1 MTPPAPPAYV
11 TSLEEILWG
20 STLVAVTMAMHGF
33 GMLLV
38 VRVMGSLKERFNTA
52 PSLAKGLLSLI
63 LASWM
68 ILLVHLVE
76 VFAWAGFFVW
86 TNAVNTSTSTPAN
99 ASLCY
104 YFALMDYTTL
114 GSSYNLHLR
123 WRLLEGMI
131 AVAGLLT
138 FAWSTGV
145 LLTLAQDFQD
155 QQLALLKRRRARQ
168 TSKHISAAPAAPGD
182 MSRPSGARPEPKQ

>member
-1 MTPPAPPAYV
+1 MNPPSPELYV
-11 TSLEEILWG
+11 TSLEEIFWG
-20 STLVAVTMAMHGF
+20 GMLIALTMALHGF

-38 VRVMGSLKERFNTA
+38 LRMSQASQRRFEHA
-52 PSLAKGLLSLI
+52 PSFSKGVFILI

-76 VFAWAGFFVW
+76 VFAWGGFFLW
-86 TNAVNTSTSTPAN
+86 TNAVNTTTSGNAN

-138 FAWSTGV
+138 FAWSTAV

-155 QQLALLKRRRARQ
+155 RLLVWLEK
-168 TSKHISAAPAAPGD
+168 KHPSQHNSAAP
-182 MSRPSGARPEPKQ
+182 

>member
-1 MTPPAPPAYV
+1 
-11 TSLEEILWG
+11 
-20 STLVAVTMAMHGF
+20 VAITMVLHGF

-38 VRVMGSLKERFNTA
+38 LRTHGAFKERFEQA
-52 PSLAKGLLSLI
+52 PSFIKGMVMLI

-76 VFAWAGFFVW
+76 VFAWAGFFYW
-86 TNAVNTSTSTPAN
+86 THAVNTLTSAPAN

-114 GSSYNLHLR
+114 GSDYNLHLR

-145 LLTLAQDFQD
+145 LLTLAQEFQD
-155 QQLALLKRRRARQ
+155 QEMLLLKQRRARER
-168 TSKHISAAPAAPGD
+168 SKRLVPP
-182 MSRPSGARPEPKQ
+182 GARDV

>member
-1 MTPPAPPAYV
+1 MPANYV
-11 TSLEEILWG
+11 TSFEEVFWG
-20 STLVAVTMAMHGF
+20 GTLVAVTMAMHGF

-38 VRVMGSLKERFNTA
+38 LRTSGALQLRFRQS
-52 PSLAKGLLSLI
+52 PSFATGMLRLI

-86 TNAVNTSTSTPAN
+86 TNAVNTQTAAPAN
-99 ASLCY
+99 PSLCY

-138 FAWSTGV
+138 FAWSTGI
-145 LLTLAQDFQD
+145 LLTLAQEFQEA
-155 QQLALLKRRRARQ
+155 QLLLLKQRREKHRAHAGSE
-168 TSKHISAAPAAPGD
+168 SKPAAAVNR
-182 MSRPSGARPEPKQ
+182 SPE